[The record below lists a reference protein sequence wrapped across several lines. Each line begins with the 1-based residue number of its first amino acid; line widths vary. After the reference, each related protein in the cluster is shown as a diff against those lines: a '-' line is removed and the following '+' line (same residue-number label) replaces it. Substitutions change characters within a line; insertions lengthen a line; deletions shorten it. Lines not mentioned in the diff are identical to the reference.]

1 MNTTQDFLDNI
12 AGIGASD
19 QEKLEMLSVAINAWN
34 NCFVVTDAG
43 ANNFSILYANRGFER
58 LTGYNRDDF
67 IGRNCRFL
75 QGEDRDQE
83 GLEPMRLALA
93 TGAECVTTLRNY
105 RKNGDLFYN
114 EVYLS
119 PIHSPQGE
127 LRYYVG
133 VQNDITQR
141 VQHEQNLRTAVE
153 DSLQDASWLTE
164 TILDKLNNIRNG
176 HVLKDMPEFTAR
188 EREVL
193 ERIAQGQSNRTIAN
207 ELGLSVNTIRNYV
220 NNLYG
225 KLSVN
230 SRPEAIIWARTR
242 GMG

>member
-1 MNTTQDFLDNI
+1 MNTTRDFLDNI

-34 NCFVVTDAG
+34 NCLVVTDAG

-58 LTGYNRDDF
+58 LTGYNRDDI

-105 RKNGDLFYN
+105 RKSGDLFYN
-114 EVYLS
+114 EIYLS
-119 PIHSPQGE
+119 PVYSPEGE
-127 LRYYVG
+127 LKYYVG

-164 TILDKLNNIRNG
+164 TILDKLHNIRNG

-193 ERIAQGQSNRTIAN
+193 ERIAQGQSNRTIAD

>member
-1 MNTTQDFLDNI
+1 MKASQDFLDNVE
-12 AGIGASD
+12 GIGASD
-19 QEKLEMLSVAINAWN
+19 KEKLEMLSVAINAWN
-34 NCFVVTDAG
+34 NCLVVTDAG
-43 ANNFSILYANRGFER
+43 ANNFSILYANQGFER
-58 LTGYNRDDF
+58 LTGYSRKEI
-67 IGRNCRFL
+67 IGKNCRFL
-75 QGEDRDQE
+75 QGDDHDQE

-105 RKNGDLFYN
+105 RKNGELFYN

-119 PIHSPQGE
+119 PVQNPEGE
-127 LRYYVG
+127 LSYYVG
-133 VQNDITQR
+133 VQNDVTQR
-141 VQHEQNLRTAVE
+141 VKHEQNLRTAVE

-164 TILDKLNNIRNG
+164 TILDKLNNIRSG
-176 HVLKDMPEFTAR
+176 RVIKDMPNFTLR

-193 ERIAQGQSNRTIAN
+193 ERIARGQSNRLIA
-207 ELGLSVNTIRNYV
+207 EDLGLSVNTVRNYV

-230 SRPEAIIWARTR
+230 SRAGAIIWARTR